1 MSLFLCHVPLNVEQI
16 KQKVLFCHKNRAPAP
31 PRAPRPFWL
40 LTERNTRGTN
50 MTQIQK
56 SPIVLSTAILDNNRF
71 KVKIWRRKNSP
82 MQTTCPLEAAGTD
95 LLTTEPREAVCTRA
109 VGEKMNHFFCFLF
122 LFLHEGS
129 RWEDEM
135 LKCFFLFFINFY
147 FFARGQ

>member
-1 MSLFLCHVPLNVEQI
+1 MSLFPCHAPLNVEKI
-16 KQKVLFCHKNRAPAP
+16 KQKVLFCHENHAPAP
-31 PRAPRPFWL
+31 TAPRPFWL

-50 MTQIQK
+50 MIQIQK

-109 VGEKMNHFFCFLF
+109 VGEKKNHFFCFLF

-135 LKCFFLFFINFY
+135 FFLFLINFY
-147 FFARGQ
+147 CFARVQ